1 MFTAGPTWITEWQY
15 DAVRPLVRERA
26 DLMVFLLYSRSLVMR
41 RVAHRTLS
49 RRVRRT
55 QLWNG
60 NREAP
65 LRTFLTDPEHVV
77 RWAWRV
83 HPQTLQRFEEVRERG
98 DVVVVALRTPR
109 ELEAWLAG
117 PLAAALGQ

>member
-41 RVAHRTLS
+41 RVARRTLS

-98 DVVVVALRTPR
+98 DVVVIALRTPR

>member
-41 RVAHRTLS
+41 RVARRTLS